1 MQVDPNYVSSLAAAL
16 SQSTAQEQTL
26 TSELSSGL
34 RVSSLSADS
43 VAASANVGL
52 ASSISQLDAF
62 VQTSTTEQGLLQV
75 TSTTLSQVV
84 SEVTS
89 AISLAT
95 EGANGVLNSADLAS
109 SALHAASIRDNVLSL
124 ANTSYQGNYIF
135 SGTQGNT
142 QPFTLDTTTT
152 PATATYQGDAVT
164 NTVQTPAGQI
174 IQVNLPGSAVFSA
187 TGTDL
192 LGALNQLVT
201 DLQSGDHTAVGTDA
215 AALTAALGNVN
226 SQQSVIDTSLKQLT
240 DNSSYAQT
248 QAAALEAQ
256 QTTLLQ
262 ADPATVATS
271 LQTAEVQHQA
281 LISVVSSLDQTNL
294 FSYLK

>member
-1 MQVDPNYVSSLAAAL
+1 MQVDPNYASTLAAAIA
-16 SQSTAQEQTL
+16 QSTAQEQTL

-52 ASSISQLDAF
+52 AGSISQLDSF

-75 TSTTLSQVV
+75 ASTTLGQVV
-84 SEVTS
+84 SEVAS

-95 EGANGVLNSADLAS
+95 EGANGVLNSAQLAS
-109 SALHAASIRDNVLSL
+109 MAQQSSAIRDNVLSL

-135 SGTQGNT
+135 SGSQGNT
-142 QPFTLDTTTT
+142 EPFTLDNTTT
-152 PATATYQGDAVT
+152 PATATYQGDALT
-164 NTVQTPAGQI
+164 NSIQTPAGQI
-174 IQVNLPGSAVFSA
+174 VTVNVPGSAIFSA
-187 TGTDL
+187 PGTNL
-192 LGALNQLVT
+192 LGALNQLVA
-201 DLQSGDHTAVGTDA
+201 DLQSGDTTAVGTDA
-215 AALTAALGNVN
+215 AALTSSLDNVN
-226 SQQSVIDTSLKQLT
+226 SQRSVLDTSLKQLT
-240 DNSSYAQT
+240 DNSTYAQT
-248 QAAALEAQ
+248 QAALLEAQ

-281 LISVVSSLDQTNL
+281 LISVASSLDQTDL

>member
-1 MQVDPNYVSSLAAAL
+1 MLVDPNYANNLAAAIA
-16 SQSTAQEQTL
+16 QSTAQEQTL

-34 RVSSLSADS
+34 RVSSLSVDS

-52 ASSISQLDAF
+52 ASSISQLDSF
-62 VQTSTTEQGLLQV
+62 VQTATTEQGLLQV
-75 TSTTLSQVV
+75 TSSTLTQVV

-95 EGANGVLNSADLAS
+95 EGANGVLNSAQLAS
-109 SALHAASIRDNVLSL
+109 MAQQASAIRDNVLAL

-152 PATATYQGDAVT
+152 PATVTYQGDALT

-174 IQVNLPGSAVFSA
+174 IPVNLPGSAVFTAPGS
-187 TGTDL
+187 DL
-192 LGALNQLVT
+192 LGALNQLAS
-201 DLQSGDHTAVGTDA
+201 DLQAGNTTAVGTDA
-215 AALTAALGNVN
+215 AALTSALDNVD
-226 SQQSVIDTSLKQLT
+226 SQQSVVDTSLRQLT
-240 DNSSYAQT
+240 DNSTYAQSQQT
-248 QAAALEAQ
+248 LLEAQ

-281 LISVVSSLDQTNL
+281 LISVASSLDQTDL

>member
-1 MQVDPNYVSSLAAAL
+1 M
-16 SQSTAQEQTL
+16 
-26 TSELSSGL
+26 
-34 RVSSLSADS
+34 
-43 VAASANVGL
+43 
-52 ASSISQLDAF
+52 SQLDAF

-109 SALHAASIRDNVLSL
+109 SALQAAAIRDNVLSL